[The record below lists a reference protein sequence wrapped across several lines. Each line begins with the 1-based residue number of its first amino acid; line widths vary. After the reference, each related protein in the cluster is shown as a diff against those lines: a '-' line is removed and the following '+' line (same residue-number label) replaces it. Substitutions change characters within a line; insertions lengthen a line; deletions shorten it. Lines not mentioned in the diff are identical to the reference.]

1 MTRLNTTTTFLIFV
15 LAIAIA
21 IPATIVW
28 LMSIVLIGAL
38 FLENPILLLSLMG
51 IPLGVWAYFKM
62 HPEDVQK
69 VKDFFNYQNI

>member
-1 MTRLNTTTTFLIFV
+1 
-15 LAIAIA
+15 
-21 IPATIVW
+21 
-28 LMSIVLIGAL
+28 L